1 MTATWWS
8 SVTVR
13 HFRFYWLLDS
23 GESLSKIAWITF
35 VCLGVLGAIALL
47 PVAGSLLAQSRNP
60 DYSCLQAPGPFDL
73 SKVVPEGG
81 TGEWTWW
88 PTGLTCRYP
97 TKSGGQFVVG
107 PAPVLSVALAA
118 GSVLLVG
125 GLAGCVVLSVRRR
138 ATVAS

>member
-1 MTATWWS
+1 
-8 SVTVR
+8 VTK
-13 HFRFYWLLDS
+13 F
-23 GESLSKIAWITF
+23 AWAAC
-35 VCLGVLGAIALL
+35 VGLGLLGVIALA
-47 PVAGSLLAQSRNP
+47 PVAGSLFAQSRNP
-60 DYSCLQAPGPFDL
+60 GYSCLQSDGPFDL